1 MSNIAGYDLARDKII
16 YLWDCQGRGPVI
28 EAYKERKKKLAKEAA
43 FAWRKRSRPKLYK
56 THWLVEDFDLLVWR
70 LIELIGLAKDTAVL
84 ALL

>member
-43 FAWRKRSRPKLYK
+43 FA
-56 THWLVEDFDLLVWR
+56 
-70 LIELIGLAKDTAVL
+70 
-84 ALL
+84 